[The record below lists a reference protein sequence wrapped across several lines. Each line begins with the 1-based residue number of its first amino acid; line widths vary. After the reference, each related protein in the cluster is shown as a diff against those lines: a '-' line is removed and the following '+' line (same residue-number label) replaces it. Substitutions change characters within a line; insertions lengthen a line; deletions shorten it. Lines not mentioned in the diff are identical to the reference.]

1 MRNHKNENGQNVRP
15 NSSSRLMRSKSTASD
30 LNREG
35 HYTIADYH
43 RELQMATP
51 DKKPITQTSSQIEL
65 ANKYANNNRV
75 NEYKIINPNEISIEP
90 SGNYNKEEIKI
101 VEGHWKDQLLG
112 REYDFY
118 IHLKFKE

>member
-1 MRNHKNENGQNVRP
+1 MRNQKNENRQNVRP
-15 NSSSRLMRSKSTASD
+15 TSSSKSKQIMRSKSTASD
-30 LNREG
+30 LNHEG

-65 ANKYANNNRV
+65 ANKFANKNVQNV
-75 NEYKIINPNEISIEP
+75 SEYKIITPNEITIEP

-112 REYDFY
+112 RE
-118 IHLKFKE
+118 